1 MKPLDPPVVRR
12 SGLAALAR
20 ALGLNRRE
28 RAQPREA
35 ARLVGALLP
44 GFPVGDVRLTDG
56 GDFAVV
62 EGGDDGLA
70 LVRLR
75 GGRIAARRLRRPFVI
90 DRQGRVLMIDSLART
105 APPCVVMLDSEE
117 EARELARLLAPT
129 AA

>member
-12 SGLAALAR
+12 SGLAALAH
-20 ALGLNRRE
+20 ALGLRR
-28 RAQPREA
+28 RRGAQPREA

-44 GFPVGDVRLTDG
+44 GFPIADVRLTTG

-75 GGRIAARRLRRPFVI
+75 GGRIAARRLRRPFVL
-90 DRQGRVLMIDSLART
+90 DRQGRVLMIDSIGRS

-117 EARELARLLAPT
+117 EARELALLLAP